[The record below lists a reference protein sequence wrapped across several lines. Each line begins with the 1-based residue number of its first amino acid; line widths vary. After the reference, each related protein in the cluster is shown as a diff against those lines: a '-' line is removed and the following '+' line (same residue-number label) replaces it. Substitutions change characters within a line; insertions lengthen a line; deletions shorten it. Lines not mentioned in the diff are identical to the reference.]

1 MKLNDKQTIK
11 QAQKE
16 TEKKEMKIEGLK
28 RDVVIWQQKYNKHSI
43 IEKIIYNKFSLIGK
57 IIANIILFLIK
68 NIIKI
73 VPLIILLFPNIFND
87 SIICKLIDIINKQV
101 DWKCITPICIC
112 VCFIFWCN
120 KYFQN
125 KSQNQIDKQ

>member
-28 RDVVIWQQKYNKHSI
+28 RDVIICQQKYAKWSI
-43 IEKIIYNKFSLIGK
+43 IGK
-57 IIANIILFLIK
+57 LFANGLLFFIK
-68 NIIKI
+68 NAIKI
-73 VPLIILLFPNIFND
+73 VPLIILFFPNILND

>member
-1 MKLNDKQTIK
+1 MMPLMKIK
-11 QAQKE
+11 NKKSIKISQKE

-28 RDVVIWQQKYNKHSI
+28 RDVIIWQQKYAKWSI
-43 IEKIIYNKFSLIGK
+43 IGKFFANSL
-57 IIANIILFLIK
+57 LFFIK
-68 NIIKI
+68 NAIKM
-73 VPLIILLFPNIFND
+73 VPLIILFIPKISND

-125 KSQNQIDKQ
+125 KSQNQIDKQKIN